1 MSGALKSWVLLSIGW
16 ACVVAG
22 LITLPTPLPLG
33 AILFAIGLPI
43 LYRESRVVRRVVI
56 AVGQR
61 FPGPNR
67 LVQRVLQRGTALVQA
82 WADGRSP
89 GGVAQRLA
97 ALVLP
102 SRPNG

>member
-1 MSGALKSWVLLSIGW
+1 MSGALKTWVLLSIGW
-16 ACVVAG
+16 ACVLAG

-43 LYRESRVVRRVVI
+43 LYRESRLVRR
-56 AVGQR
+56 AVTAIGQR

-67 LVQRVLQRGTALVQA
+67 RVQRMLQRGTAAVQA
-82 WADGRSP
+82 WADRRP
-89 GGVAQRLA
+89 AGGVAQRLA

-102 SRPNG
+102 GRSDG